1 MKHHHT
7 PRQRPLTRALGAAL
21 VSLGSV
27 LSTAALAQTATPAAC
42 TDFYTH
48 VNSTWLNSTEL
59 PADRA
64 RIGSFDQLAISNTRL
79 LIRSLD
85 KLLADPSQQNT
96 PGLKLLAA
104 WYGSALDPAI
114 AKAAGLKPAQPLLQR
129 IDGLKDR
136 GELPTL
142 LAEFTRNRLGGPVG
156 MFVMP
161 DNQDVR
167 RHILSVGGSGI
178 GLPDR
183 DDYLKTDATSK
194 RLQDAYRA
202 YARQLL
208 QLAGA
213 AHDDASLDA
222 LMAFEKTLA
231 ESMLTAVERRNP
243 QAPNHRRT
251 LQSLQA
257 EAPGMDWAAWARAAG
272 ATADRLRADQDVMLP
287 QPRHAQAVARLAQ
300 DSPLATW
307 QTYLRV
313 RLLDA
318 LSPWLDEPF
327 QAAAFEWRERVQR
340 GITKP
345 NPRAEQLVYL
355 IGGRTGWE
363 PLAQTLGELF
373 VRESFSPQAQARA
386 NAMIEDVR
394 TAMRT
399 RIDSL
404 PWMSAATKQRA
415 QEKLASMSAQI
426 GGPDKWPDYSGLT
439 LDPKDP
445 AGNFMKV
452 QAWGHA
458 QRLADLNKPT
468 DRNRWDTSPHIV
480 NAFAAGQNRIVFP
493 AGILQPPFFDEK
505 ASDAVNY
512 GAIGM
517 VIGHEIIHHFDDRGR
532 QYDAVG
538 NLKDWWAPEDA
549 AAYKA
554 RADRVADFYSRYEVL
569 PGLRIN
575 GRQMLGE
582 NISDLGGIN
591 IAFDAL
597 QLALK
602 RQNAS
607 PAKTNAA
614 SRDFFTANAVIWR
627 GKQRPEALEQQ
638 IRTGQHSPGPFRV
651 RGPLSNMPAFAQTF
665 GCKAGDGMVADDPV
679 SVW

>member
-1 MKHHHT
+1 MSKFKAPFRLRT
-7 PRQRPLTRALGAAL
+7 LSVSVAATSAL
-21 VSLGSV
+21 VSSM
-27 LSTAALAQTATPAAC
+27 ALAAEPTASAC

-48 VNSTWLNSTEL
+48 INGQWIANTEL
-59 PADRA
+59 PPDRA

-85 KLLADPSQQNT
+85 RLLAQPQQQNT

-104 WYGSALDPAI
+104 WYGSALDPAV
-114 AKAAGLKPAQPLLQR
+114 AQAAGLQAAQPLLQR
-129 IDGLKDR
+129 IASLKDR
-136 GELPTL
+136 SELPAL
-142 LAEFTRNRLGGPVG
+142 LAEFTRARLGGPLG
-156 MFVMP
+156 MSVMA

-167 RHILSVGGSGI
+167 RHILGVGGSGI

-194 RLQDAYRA
+194 RLQDAYRT

-208 QLAGA
+208 QLGGTTP
-213 AHDDASLDA
+213 DDAALDA
-222 LMAFEKTLA
+222 LLAFEKSLA
-231 ESMLTAVERRNP
+231 ESLLNAVERRNP
-243 QAPNHRRT
+243 QATNHRRT
-251 LQSLQA
+251 LQTLQA
-257 EAPGMDWAAWARAAG
+257 EAPGLDWAAWARAAG
-272 ATADRLRADQDVMLP
+272 ATPDRLGADQHFMLP
-287 QPRHAQAVARLAQ
+287 QPRHAQAVARLVQEA
-300 DSPLATW
+300 PLSTW
-307 QTYLRV
+307 QTYLRL

-318 LSPWLDEPF
+318 LAPWLDERF
-327 QAAAFEWRERVQR
+327 QAASFDWKERAQR
-340 GITKP
+340 GLTKP
-345 NPRAEQLVYL
+345 SPRNEQLVYL

-394 TAMRT
+394 AAMRS
-399 RIDSL
+399 RIDGL
-404 PWMSAATKQRA
+404 PWMTAATKQKA
-415 QEKLASMSAQI
+415 QEKVANMSAQI
-426 GGPDKWPDYSGLT
+426 GGPTKWPDYSGLT
-439 LDPKDP
+439 LNPKDP

-452 QAWGHA
+452 QAWGHE
-458 QRLADLNKPT
+458 QRLADLPKPT
-468 DRNRWDTSPHIV
+468 DRHRWDTSPHIV

-505 ASDAVNY
+505 ASDAANL
-512 GAIGM
+512 GGIGM
-517 VIGHEIIHHFDDRGR
+517 VIGHEITHHFDDRGR

-549 AAYKA
+549 AAYRA
-554 RADRVADFYSRYEVL
+554 RADRVAEFYSRYEVL

-607 PAKTNAA
+607 ATEANAAARQFFSTNAL
-614 SRDFFTANAVIWR
+614 IWR
-627 GKQRPEALEQQ
+627 GKQRNEALEQQ

-651 RGPLSNMPAFAQTF
+651 RGPLSNMPAFAQTY
-665 GCKAGDGMVADDPV
+665 GCKPGDGMVAEDPV

>member
-1 MKHHHT
+1 MTNLKLN
-7 PRQRPLTRALGAAL
+7 PLLRALAL
-21 VSLGSV
+21 G
-27 LSTAALAQTATPAAC
+27 TAALSAAVCTTALAAEPPAAAC
-42 TDFYTH
+42 TDFYSH
-48 VNSTWLNSTEL
+48 INGQWVASTEL
-59 PADRA
+59 PPDRA

-85 KLLADPSQQNT
+85 RLLAEPQQQNT

-114 AKAAGLKPAQPLLQR
+114 AKAAGLKSAQPLLQR
-129 IDGLKDR
+129 LDALKDR
-136 GELPTL
+136 SELPAV

-167 RHILSVGGSGI
+167 RHILSMGGSGI

-183 DDYLKTDATSK
+183 DDYLKTDPTSK
-194 RLQDAYRA
+194 RLQEAYRA

-208 QLAGA
+208 QLGGA
-213 AHDDASLDA
+213 AHDDATLEA
-222 LMAFEKTLA
+222 LMAFEKKLA
-231 ESMLTAVERRNP
+231 ESMLTTVERRNP
-243 QAPNHRRT
+243 QATNHRRT
-251 LQSLQA
+251 LHSLQA
-257 EAPGMDWAAWARAAG
+257 EAPGFDWDAWARAAG
-272 ATADRLRADQDVMLP
+272 ATPDRLKADQAFMLP
-287 QPRHAQAVARLAQ
+287 QPRHAQATAQLAQ
-300 DSPLATW
+300 EAPLAVW

-318 LSPWLDEPF
+318 LAPWLDEPF
-327 QAAAFEWRERVQR
+327 QSAAFEWKERVQR
-340 GITKP
+340 GITKA
-345 NPRAEQLVYL
+345 NPRSEQLINL

-394 TAMRT
+394 AAMRT
-399 RIDSL
+399 RIDGL
-404 PWMSAATKQRA
+404 PWMSAATKVKA
-415 QEKLASMSAQI
+415 QEKLASLSAQI
-426 GGPDKWPDYSGLT
+426 GGPTKWPDYSGLT

-458 QRLADLNKPT
+458 QRLADLPKPT

-505 ASDAVNY
+505 ASDASNY
-512 GAIGM
+512 GGIGM

-549 AAYKA
+549 AAYKS
-554 RADRVADFYSRYEVL
+554 RADRVADFYSRFEVL

-597 QLALK
+597 QLAFK
-602 RQNAS
+602 RQNL
-607 PAKTNAA
+607 PAADANTAARQFFTTNAL
-614 SRDFFTANAVIWR
+614 IWR
-627 GKQRPEALEQQ
+627 GKQRNEALEQQ

-651 RGPLSNMPAFAQTF
+651 RGPLSNMPAFAQTY
-665 GCKAGDGMVADDPV
+665 GCKPGDGMVAEDPV

>member
-1 MKHHHT
+1 MTNLK
-7 PRQRPLTRALGAAL
+7 PQPLLRHLSFSLLAAF
-21 VSLGSV
+21 G
-27 LSTAALAQTATPAAC
+27 ALAAPAGATEPTTTAAC
-42 TDFYTH
+42 TDFYDH
-48 VNSTWLNSTEL
+48 VNGQWVNRTEL

-64 RIGSFDQLAISNTRL
+64 RIGSFDQLAISNTRV

-85 KLLADPSQQNT
+85 QLLAQPQSQNT

-114 AKAAGLKPAQPLLQR
+114 AKAAGLTPAQPLLQR
-129 IDGLKDR
+129 IDALKDR
-136 GELPTL
+136 SELPAL
-142 LAEFTRNRLGGPVG
+142 LAEFTRLRLGGPVG
-156 MFVMP
+156 MFVMA
-161 DNQDVR
+161 DNEDVR

-202 YARQLL
+202 HARQLL
-208 QLAGA
+208 QLAGI
-213 AHDDASLDA
+213 AHDDAAIEA
-222 LMAFEKTLA
+222 LMGFETKLA

-243 QAPNHRRT
+243 QATNHRRT
-251 LQSLQA
+251 MQTLQG
-257 EAPGMDWAAWARAAG
+257 EAPGLDWAAWARAAG
-272 ATADRLRADQDVMLP
+272 AGADLLKPDQAFMLP
-287 QPRHAQAVARLAQ
+287 QPRHAQAVAKLVQ
-300 DSPLATW
+300 DAPLATW

-327 QAAAFEWRERVQR
+327 QAASFDWRERVQR

-345 NPRAEQLVYL
+345 NPRGEQLINL

-386 NAMIEDVR
+386 NRMIEDVR
-394 TAMRT
+394 AAMRT
-399 RIDSL
+399 RIDGL
-404 PWMSAATKQRA
+404 PWMSAATKVRA
-415 QEKLASMSAQI
+415 QEKLASLSAQI
-426 GGPDKWPDYSGLT
+426 GGPEKWPEYGGLA

-458 QRLADLNKPT
+458 QRLADLPKPT

-493 AGILQPPFFDEK
+493 AGILQPPFFDAK
-505 ASDAVNY
+505 APDAANY
-512 GAIGM
+512 GGIGM

-597 QLALK
+597 QLAIK
-602 RQNAS
+602 RQNA
-607 PAKTNAA
+607 PAADANTAARQFFTTNAL
-614 SRDFFTANAVIWR
+614 IWR

-651 RGPLSNMPAFAQTF
+651 RGPLSNMPAFAQTY
-665 GCKAGDGMVADDPV
+665 GCKPGDGMVAEDPV

>member
-1 MKHHHT
+1 MKT
-7 PRQRPLTRALGAAL
+7 NPLQSHLKALGIGMAAACA
-21 VSLGSV
+21 VATSPAV
-27 LSTAALAQTATPAAC
+27 LATEPTASAC
-42 TDFYTH
+42 TDFYAH
-48 VNSTWLNSTEL
+48 INGQWINSTEL

-79 LIRSLD
+79 LIRALD
-85 KLLADPSQQNT
+85 KLLAEPQQQNT
-96 PGLKLLAA
+96 PGLRLLAT
-104 WYGSALDPAI
+104 WYGSALDPAT
-114 AKAAGLKPAQPLLQR
+114 AKAAGLRPAQPLLQR

-136 GELPTL
+136 AELPAL
-142 LAEFTRNRLGGPVG
+142 LAEFTRHRLGGPLG
-156 MFVMP
+156 MSVMA

-167 RHILSVGGSGI
+167 RHIVGIGGSGI

-222 LMAFEKTLA
+222 LMAFEKQLA

-243 QAPNHRRT
+243 QATNHRRT

-257 EAPGMDWAAWARAAG
+257 EAPGFDWTAWARASG
-272 ATADRLRADQDVMLP
+272 ATPERLRTDQDLMLP
-287 QPRHAQAVARLAQ
+287 QPRHAQATARLAQ
-300 DSPLATW
+300 DAPLAAW

-327 QAAAFEWRERVQR
+327 QTASFDWKERVQR
-340 GITKP
+340 GLTKA
-345 NPRAEQLVYL
+345 NPRQEQLINL

-373 VRESFSPQAQARA
+373 VRESFSPEAQARA
-386 NAMIEDVR
+386 NRMIEDVR
-394 TAMRT
+394 AAMRT
-399 RIDSL
+399 RIDGL

-415 QEKLASMSAQI
+415 QEKLAAMGAQI
-426 GGPDKWPDYSGLT
+426 GGPEKWPDYSALV

-458 QRLADLNKPT
+458 QRLADLPKPT

-493 AGILQPPFFDEK
+493 AGILQPPFFDAK
-505 ASDAVNY
+505 ASDASNY
-512 GAIGM
+512 GGIGM
-517 VIGHEIIHHFDDRGR
+517 VIGHEITHHFDDRGR

-597 QLALK
+597 QLSLK
-602 RQNAS
+602 RQNATAADAGAA
-607 PAKTNAA
+607 AKQFFTTNAL
-614 SRDFFTANAVIWR
+614 IWR

-651 RGPLSNMPAFAQTF
+651 RGPLSNMPAFAQTY
-665 GCKAGDGMVADDPV
+665 GCKPGDGMVAADPV